1 LIYAPQTNHRLGER
15 LGNEEIEVV
24 GFPDGVVERRHEKR
38 QSAMK
43 TTIQLV
49 EEFHRASG
57 LPVKA
62 RPDLSDERVNEL
74 RLQLLQE
81 ELNELQDAIES
92 GDTVAALDALVDL
105 QYVLDGAFLSLGFS
119 KHPAFEEVHRSNMS
133 KLDDQGLPIRR
144 ADGKILKGP
153 NYSPPDLTR
162 YV

>member
-1 LIYAPQTNHRLGER
+1 
-15 LGNEEIEVV
+15 
-24 GFPDGVVERRHEKR
+24 
-38 QSAMK
+38 
-43 TTIQLV
+43 
-49 EEFHRASG
+49 
-57 LPVKA
+57 
-62 RPDLSDERVNEL
+62 LSDERVNEL

-92 GDTVAALDALVDL
+92 GDTVAALDALSDL

-133 KLDDQGLPIRR
+133 KLDDAGLPIRR